1 MNKVKA
7 LAAGIPLLGILD
19 VSIALSAQFFGY
31 SLEKVEK
38 GLFASFFIKIGL
50 LPLYIPIYL
59 GFLTLISLLIIHLHK
74 TNMQEL
80 TINKISRALAVMG
93 LCVTY
98 AILTSIVI
106 MNVLVLLC
114 YEQIITKYLIIRM
127 VIAVTSAI
135 TLMAIL
141 RDEI

>member
-59 GFLTLISLLIIHLHK
+59 GF
-74 TNMQEL
+74 
-80 TINKISRALAVMG
+80 
-93 LCVTY
+93 
-98 AILTSIVI
+98 
-106 MNVLVLLC
+106 
-114 YEQIITKYLIIRM
+114 
-127 VIAVTSAI
+127 
-135 TLMAIL
+135 
-141 RDEI
+141 